1 MRIRGRTMKFEKR
14 LKKLVFD
21 SIEEAFSWVDGLKSV
36 KNETFTTAAKDSLNL
51 SVFDLYV
58 QDEEIGFCMITG
70 DINSLK
76 DGIFY
81 YIKLSSLRDGMSDG
95 CYLVTKGSVY
105 GN

>member
-1 MRIRGRTMKFEKR
+1 MKFEKR
-14 LKKLVFD
+14 LKNLIFD
-21 SIEEAFSWVDGLKSV
+21 NIEEVFSWVGGLKSV

-58 QDEEIGFCMITG
+58 RDEEIGFCIITG

-81 YIKLSSLRDGMSDG
+81 YIKLSSLRDDMPDG
-95 CYLVTKGSVY
+95 YYLVTKRSVY

>member
-1 MRIRGRTMKFEKR
+1 MKFEKSS
-14 LKKLVFD
+14 KKLIFD
-21 SIEEAFSWVDGLKSV
+21 SIEEAFSWVDRLKSV
-36 KNETFTTAAKDSLNL
+36 KNETYTTAAKDSLNL

-58 QDEEIGFCMITG
+58 QDEEIGFCIITG

-81 YIKLSSLRDGMSDG
+81 HIKLSSLRNDMSDG
-95 CYLVTKGSVY
+95 YYLVTKRSVY

>member
-1 MRIRGRTMKFEKR
+1 MQTKGKNMKFEKK
-14 LKKLVFD
+14 LKKLIFD
-21 SIEEAFSWVDGLKSV
+21 SIEEAFSWVNGLKSV

-81 YIKLSSLRDGMSDG
+81 YIKLISLRDDMHGG
-95 CYLVTKGSVY
+95 YYLVTKRSVY

>member
-1 MRIRGRTMKFEKR
+1 MKFEKS
-14 LKKLVFD
+14 LKKLIFD

-51 SVFDLYV
+51 SVFDLCV
-58 QDEEIGFCMITG
+58 QDEEIGFCIIAG

-81 YIKLSSLRDGMSDG
+81 YIKLSSLIDDMSDG
-95 CYLVTKGSVY
+95 YYLATKEDIY

>member
-1 MRIRGRTMKFEKR
+1 MKFEKSS
-14 LKKLVFD
+14 KKLIFD

-36 KNETFTTAAKDSLNL
+36 KNEAFTTAAKDSLNL

-81 YIKLSSLRDGMSDG
+81 YKKLSSLRDDMSDG
-95 CYLVTKGSVY
+95 YYLVTKGSVY

>member
-1 MRIRGRTMKFEKR
+1 MKFEKS
-14 LKKLVFD
+14 LKKLIFD

-51 SVFDLYV
+51 SVFDLCV
-58 QDEEIGFCMITG
+58 QDEEIGFCIIAG

-81 YIKLSSLRDGMSDG
+81 YIKLSSLRDDMSDG
-95 CYLVTKGSVY
+95 YYLVTKRSVY